1 VLLLFA
7 RQYAQGPEPAQLPQA
22 LQPEPSSEIN
32 VHQSGRVEQA
42 GTMHNSDIDP
52 RALRRAFACFA
63 TGVTVV
69 TTRSRAG
76 APIGLTMNSFTSV
89 SLDPP
94 LILFSLGKKSEQFED
109 FMSGSVFGVNVLSE
123 EQVGLSGRFSTPGD
137 KSFGDIPF
145 ETWQTGAPIIPEAL
159 SSFDTIVDQRVE
171 AGDHVLFICRVV
183 QTAVMSEAAPLLF
196 HRSGY
201 VRLDSSVDA

>member
-1 VLLLFA
+1 MEA
-7 RQYAQGPEPAQLPQA
+7 
-22 LQPEPSSEIN
+22 
-32 VHQSGRVEQA
+32 
-42 GTMHNSDIDP
+42 SDTIDP
-52 RALRRAFACFA
+52 KALRRAFSCFA

-94 LILFSLGKKSEQFED
+94 LILFSLGKKSEQYED
-109 FMSGSVFGVNVLSE
+109 FMAGDAFGVNVLCE

-145 ETWQTGAPIIPEAL
+145 DLWETGAPIVPGAL
-159 SSFDTIVDQRVE
+159 AAFDTRIDQRVD

-183 QTAVMSEAAPLLF
+183 RTEVVSDAAPLLF

-201 VRLDSSVDA
+201 VKLEQAEA

>member
-1 VLLLFA
+1 M
-7 RQYAQGPEPAQLPQA
+7 Q
-22 LQPEPSSEIN
+22 
-32 VHQSGRVEQA
+32 
-42 GTMHNSDIDP
+42 NSDIDP
-52 RALRRAFACFA
+52 RTLRRAFSCFA

-69 TTRSRAG
+69 TTRNRAG
-76 APIGLTMNSFTSV
+76 GPIGLTMNSFTSV

-109 FMSGSVFGVNVLSE
+109 FMAAGVFAVNVLCE

-145 ETWQTGAPIIPEAL
+145 DLWETGAPILPGAL
-159 SSFDTIVDQRVE
+159 AAFDCRIDQRID
-171 AGDHVLFICRVV
+171 AGDHILFICRVV
-183 QTAVMSEAAPLLF
+183 RTEVVSEAAPLLF

-201 VRLDSSVDA
+201 VKLEPVDA